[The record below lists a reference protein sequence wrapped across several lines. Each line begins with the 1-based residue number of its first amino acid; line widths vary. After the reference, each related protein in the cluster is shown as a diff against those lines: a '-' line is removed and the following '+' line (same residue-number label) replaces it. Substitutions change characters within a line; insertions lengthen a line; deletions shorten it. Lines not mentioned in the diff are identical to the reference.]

1 MHGGSDELIVDRIL
15 RFGSNDVYLVIHHRG
30 RMTWRVL
37 ETALRG
43 IVVFLEKY
51 EYVDMEFDIGQ
62 IGLEQFFGTGSLGMF
77 KR

>member
-1 MHGGSDELIVDRIL
+1 MHGSSDQSIPDRIL
-15 RFGSNDVYLVIHHRG
+15 RFGHNDVYLVMHHNG

-51 EYVDMEFDIGQ
+51 EYVEMDLDIGQ
-62 IGLEQFFGTGSLGMF
+62 IGMEQFFGTGSLGRF
-77 KR
+77 RR